1 MITNK
6 GEYVCGLLEKDQGS
20 FLWLLFVTLRLKKEI
35 EEAVL
40 LHLLT
45 FISAEETLDMVKSSL
60 EKDGFTKVTW
70 TAFNEIPSE

>member
-1 MITNK
+1 M
-6 GEYVCGLLEKDQGS
+6 
-20 FLWLLFVTLRLKKEI
+20 TLRLKKEI

-45 FISAEETLDMVKSSL
+45 FISAEETLDMMKSRL